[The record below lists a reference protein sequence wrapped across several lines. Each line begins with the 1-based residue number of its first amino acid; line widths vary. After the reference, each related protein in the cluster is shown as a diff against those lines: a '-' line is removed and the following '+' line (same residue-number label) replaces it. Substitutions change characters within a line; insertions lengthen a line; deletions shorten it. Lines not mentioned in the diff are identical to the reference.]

1 MYIQTSI
8 AKLSRNQLKN
18 LLEGKRVRIKKGS
31 ANHIHLTEAQLKK
44 LEAAHKAK
52 KAHTISFSPEQ
63 ANHQGAGLFQDV
75 YNYVKRTPFI
85 RNAVNSGIR
94 ATLLIFLV

>member
-31 ANHIHLTEAQLKK
+31 AHHIHLTEAQLKK
-44 LEAAHKAK
+44 LEAATKLKKLIQLVLHLNKQIIKALDYFK
-52 KAHTISFSPEQ
+52 M
-63 ANHQGAGLFQDV
+63 
-75 YNYVKRTPFI
+75 FI
-85 RNAVNSGIR
+85 IMLNAPHI
-94 ATLLIFLV
+94 LEML